1 MIVIPLS
8 RGRLAGHFTK
18 AKELAF
24 YDNHHNHRFTLDNP
38 AVAGGNCAAKKAM
51 LQLIKDKGGRIVLV
65 DQIGERMLGKLLD
78 GGISV
83 CRPGKENS
91 DIAALLVAASDIQ
104 LRLTNAAA
112 GRPSL
117 KHQVKGGCG
126 GGCGCHG
133 HNETGA
139 ACHGD
144 DHGHEAEAKGGCGG
158 CGCKSRTE
166 AKLKPLGD
174 PLNQQG
180 KLSYAGFRPLR

>member
-1 MIVIPLS
+1 MIVIPMS

-24 YDNHHNHRFTLDNP
+24 YDNEHNHCFTLDNP
-38 AVAGGNCAAKKAM
+38 AAAGGNCAAKKAM

-83 CRPGKENS
+83 CRPGKES
-91 DIAALLVAASDIQ
+91 RDIAALLVAASDIQ
-104 LRLTNAAA
+104 LRLTSAAA

-117 KHQVKGGCG
+117 KHQAKGGCG

-133 HNETGA
+133 HDHDSA
-139 ACHGD
+139 AGCGS
-144 DHGHEAEAKGGCGG
+144 KGCGG
-158 CGCKSRTE
+158 HNQAKSS
-166 AKLKPLGD
+166 LKPD
-174 PLNQQG
+174 STSQQ
-180 KLSYAGFRPLR
+180 KLSYGGFRPL

>member
-24 YDNHHNHRFTLDNP
+24 YDNKHNHRFTLDNP
-38 AVAGGNCAAKKAM
+38 AAAGGNCAAKKAM

-83 CRPGKENS
+83 CRPGKESS

-104 LRLTNAAA
+104 LRLTSAAA

-117 KHQVKGGCG
+117 KHQAKGGCG

-133 HNETGA
+133 DE
-139 ACHGD
+139 
-144 DHGHEAEAKGGCGG
+144 HGHEAEAKGGCGGG

>member
-1 MIVIPLS
+1 
-8 RGRLAGHFTK
+8 
-18 AKELAF
+18 
-24 YDNHHNHRFTLDNP
+24 
-38 AVAGGNCAAKKAM
+38 M

-83 CRPGKENS
+83 CRPGKESS

-117 KHQVKGGCG
+117 KHQAKGGCG

-144 DHGHEAEAKGGCGG
+144 DHGHEADAKGGCGG

-180 KLSYAGFRPLR
+180 KLSYAASGLCDKAVYRNRYKSAGRKPALFCPKPWVSKVLRYQSSSGTGSAVRH